1 MLQIFYCKTC
11 YNPHTEYLC
20 HSYNG
25 LCCTNCCPCTD
36 KINGDGPVTLNDD
49 GDIWNLSH
57 QIASEIFAPI
67 EIPDEPENPDD
78 IVLEDVINDPTSPNY
93 IGDVL

>member
-11 YNPHTEYLC
+11 YNPQTEYLC

-36 KINGDGPVTLNDD
+36 KINGDGEVVFNDN
-49 GDIWNLSH
+49 GDIWNLCH
-57 QIASEIFAPI
+57 QIASEIFIPVD
-67 EIPDEPENPDD
+67 IPDEQLNVNLED
-78 IVLEDVINDPTSPNY
+78 IVNDQTSPNY
-93 IGDVL
+93 IGDSL

>member
-36 KINGDGPVTLNDD
+36 KINGDGKVTFNDN
-49 GDIWNLSH
+49 GDIWILTH
-57 QIASEIFAPI
+57 EIASNIFTPV
-67 EIPDEPENPDD
+67 EFPDPSDEV
-78 IVLEDVINDPTSPNY
+78 VLEDIVNDPTSPNY
-93 IGDVL
+93 IGDDL